1 MIGINTMDKIIVEI
15 KVTNKFGQESIKT
28 FKSDYD
34 GLHNNEWNEIVRG
47 LLDETITTKEF

>member
-1 MIGINTMDKIIVEI
+1 MDKIIVEI
-15 KVTNKFGQESIKT
+15 KVINKFGQESIET

-47 LLDETITTKEF
+47 LLDETITTKEL